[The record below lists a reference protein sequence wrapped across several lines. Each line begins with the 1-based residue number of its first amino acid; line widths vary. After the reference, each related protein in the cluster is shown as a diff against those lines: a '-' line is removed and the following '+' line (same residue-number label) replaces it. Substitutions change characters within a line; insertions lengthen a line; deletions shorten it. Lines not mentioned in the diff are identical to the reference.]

1 VSKGGSRVGEREA
14 EVEAPQAPRVVGFGE
29 GVSPFPTGRGL
40 GRGLC
45 PSPEIFLNFYPEM
58 AHFCAFCNLQQ

>member
-1 VSKGGSRVGEREA
+1 MMMIKGGSRIGEREA
-14 EVEAPQAPRVVGFGE
+14 EVEAPQGVGFAE
-29 GVSPFPTGRGL
+29 GVSPSPA
-40 GRGLC
+40 